1 MTSRTRRPVALVSA
15 LALTVTFAVTAC
27 SSGRTTQARRSST
40 TVTATSV
47 PTPSTVSDA
56 DFDKQAQT
64 AELMIRTAGTDP
76 CAVIKAFGAASTM
89 PTPTN
94 AGQTERVVKLVAG
107 VFDAAAS
114 SAPADV
120 AADAPVLK
128 QAAADLIAEGEANK
142 WQPKW
147 VMSTPKSLT
156 NPKVTQA
163 FTNYQA
169 AVTKSC
175 MAQTTTTS
183 TP

>member
-1 MTSRTRRPVALVSA
+1 MPLRSRRPAALLSALVLIA
-15 LALTVTFAVTAC
+15 PLAATAC
-27 SSGRTTQARRSST
+27 SSGRTTDARRSST
-40 TVTATSV
+40 TATTTSV

-64 AELMIRTAGTDP
+64 AELMIRSAGTDP

-89 PTPTN
+89 PTPIN

-128 QAAADLIAEGEANK
+128 QAAADLLAEGQANK

-163 FTNYQA
+163 FSNYQA
-169 AVTKSC
+169 AVSRSC